1 MRRQRLSGLALLL
14 AGLASILPTGDATA
28 ALLLV
33 PLGLWMLASR
43 RYLLYPAQKKSAPAA
58 ATADALTSKRGVPS
72 DASSITQMEVK
83 CK

>member
-1 MRRQRLSGLALLL
+1 MRRQRLYGLGLLL
-14 AGLASILPTGDATA
+14 AGVASVLSTGDATA

-43 RYLLYPAQKKSAPAA
+43 RYLLHPAQKKSAPAA
-58 ATADALTSKRGVPS
+58 ATADAPTPKRGVHP

>member
-58 ATADALTSKRGVPS
+58 ATADAQPQRGVHQ
-72 DASSITQMEVK
+72 DTSSIAQSGGK
-83 CK
+83 GK